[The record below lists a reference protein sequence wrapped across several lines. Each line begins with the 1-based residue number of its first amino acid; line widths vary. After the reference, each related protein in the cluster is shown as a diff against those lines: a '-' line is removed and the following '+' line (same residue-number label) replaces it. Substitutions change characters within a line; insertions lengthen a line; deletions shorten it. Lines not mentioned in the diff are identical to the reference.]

1 MGHHGSY
8 IVGHGSLL
16 EWVNGS
22 WVTVSDP
29 LPALLTIASSLIT
42 SAYDSDM
49 SSIDLLTY
57 NMSSDKAHH
66 VNVSDNVLDKTEHCS
81 QHRRTFGCDTHHFVL
96 QS

>member
-29 LPALLTIASSLIT
+29 LPALVHRP
-42 SAYDSDM
+42 
-49 SSIDLLTY
+49 SI
-57 NMSSDKAHH
+57 NPIP
-66 VNVSDNVLDKTEHCS
+66 VLDFRYVVSFRNYSVHWDRNQS
-81 QHRRTFGCDTHHFVL
+81 QISHVFTLSPCRNWREMCEISEL
-96 QS
+96 